1 MFVPRRAFL
10 KTTSTAAASAFTIPA
25 LLRARDLL
33 SLSQTQESTM
43 EIKRI
48 GSQPS
53 SKGPADWFT
62 GTVRIDRLFQAS
74 LRPMTCTSRR
84 SARTA
89 AGMTKEVTLEPV
101 GGPINDS
108 IDEAYHAKY
117 HGSPYL
123 SSMISALAR
132 SATVKIAPRESNA

>member
-1 MFVPRRAFL
+1 
-10 KTTSTAAASAFTIPA
+10 
-25 LLRARDLL
+25 
-33 SLSQTQESTM
+33 M

-62 GTVRIDRLFQAS
+62 GTVRIDSLFQAS

-84 SARTA
+84 SARTT